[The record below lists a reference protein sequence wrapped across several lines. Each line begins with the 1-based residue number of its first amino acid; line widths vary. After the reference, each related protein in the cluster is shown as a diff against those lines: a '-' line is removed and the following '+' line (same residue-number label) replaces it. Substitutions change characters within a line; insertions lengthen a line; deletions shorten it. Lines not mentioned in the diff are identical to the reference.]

1 MSEQT
6 NELTKLSEIARD
18 MQLPR
23 NMREKAIDQLG
34 NIYSHEALLALLE
47 IAANENLTNSD
58 RDRALKQARNVVKKT
73 SPQ

>member
-1 MSEQT
+1 MAEQT
-6 NELTKLSEIARD
+6 DELKKLSGIAQD

-23 NMREKAIDQLG
+23 NMREKAIDQIS
-34 NIYSHEALLALLE
+34 NIYTRESLLALLE

-58 RDRALKQARNVVKKT
+58 RDRALKQARNVIKKT

>member
-1 MSEQT
+1 MSEQPD
-6 NELTKLSEIARD
+6 ELKKLSGIAQD

-23 NMREKAIDQLG
+23 NIREKAVDQ
-34 NIYSHEALLALLE
+34 ISSIVSYEALLALLE
-47 IAANENLTNSD
+47 IAANEGLANSD